1 MSAYFESLNRRR
13 TRVIS
18 APVVPLPAQAP
29 PQASAPVPAQAPAV
43 VPAPVPAMP
52 PRSVP
57 MPVRLPR
64 RSASASPSAY
74 AALRERLLATSNG
87 KALKS
92 VVFAGCDGNEGC
104 TQVVGEFAEMLAN
117 TGLNVLLVDADLRT
131 SGLTTS
137 TGTAG
142 SNLRELATG
151 GGNPQSRQVGY
162 GTLTLVPSPASAG
175 DKEHFFRTP
184 EFASW
189 LNAQRDT
196 YDYVLLDAPPVLK
209 FSDGT
214 LMGRLADGVI
224 IVLRAEVTERQT
236 VVRAREQLE
245 RAGVRVI
252 GAVLNRARDSVPAPL
267 RRFLS
272 TE

>member
-1 MSAYFESLNRRR
+1 
-13 TRVIS
+13 
-18 APVVPLPAQAP
+18 
-29 PQASAPVPAQAPAV
+29 
-43 VPAPVPAMP
+43 
-52 PRSVP
+52 
-57 MPVRLPR
+57 
-64 RSASASPSAY
+64 
-74 AALRERLLATSNG
+74 
-87 KALKS
+87 

-104 TQVVGEFAEMLAN
+104 TQVVGEFAEMLAA
-117 TGLNVLLVDADLRT
+117 TGLNVLLVDADLR
-131 SGLTTS
+131 SAGLTTS
-137 TGTAG
+137 GGTAPP
-142 SNLRELATG
+142 REV
-151 GGNPQSRQVGY
+151 GNGK
-162 GTLTLVPSPASAG
+162 LTIVPSPASVA

-189 LNAQRDT
+189 LDAQREG
-196 YDYVLLDAPPVLK
+196 YDYVLLDAPPLLK

-252 GAVLNRARDSVPAPL
+252 GAVLNRARDTVPAPF